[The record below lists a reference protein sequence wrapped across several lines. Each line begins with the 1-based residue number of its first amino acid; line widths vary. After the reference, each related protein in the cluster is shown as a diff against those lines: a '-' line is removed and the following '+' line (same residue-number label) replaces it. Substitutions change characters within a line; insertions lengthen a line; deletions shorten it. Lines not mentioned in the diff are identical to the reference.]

1 MEAAKESIRKVVNM
15 TEMLNEHMMLLEAVN
30 SNISGSIQQLRDNIQ
45 LAREQANNVSMTV
58 TNSHEIYLIKHTFD
72 LKLCGLNSNLSYE

>member
-45 LAREQANNVSMTV
+45 LAREQANNVSMRV
-58 TNSHEIYLIKHTFD
+58 TNSSEIYLIKHTFD
-72 LKLCGLNSNLSYE
+72 F